1 MGDPTR
7 AGDLLK
13 GIIREV
19 KAESRRGDLVDAL
32 EQVLGEQQSTHCTVR
47 GFRSGK
53 LVVEVDS
60 SPLYAELSGFRRE
73 EIRERMNEILTKR
86 KVASITFRMGGTGHV

>member
-1 MGDPTR
+1 MIP
-7 AGDLLK
+7 AC
-13 GIIREV
+13 
-19 KAESRRGDLVDAL
+19 A
-32 EQVLGEQQSTHCTVR
+32 STHCTVR
-47 GFRSGK
+47 GFRFFK